1 MAGLRKG
8 EGEGGVGQTVLSCE
22 PNGLRLDI
30 VNLNVELR
38 QNYNVAT
45 LKYKKTQKLNCQ
57 K

>member
-1 MAGLRKG
+1 MAGLRK
-8 EGEGGVGQTVLSCE
+8 GEGGVGQTVLSCE

-45 LKYKKTQKLNCQ
+45 LKYKTQKLNCQ